1 MSVQKRIIGRV
12 PIHVGDWSSSV
23 TYQRKQRVS
32 RYGCEFE
39 SKIDN
44 NKNHAPATL
53 VGNTSITF
61 DTTNWYITSNGSAAY
76 LADARMNDMQDQIN
90 NIVGKD
96 VVVSVSPSV
105 VYKHEATSVTV
116 RGDASN
122 ISGVTG
128 MFVAQ
133 GGSTIKTVTTNTIS
147 ASTTVNDSAN
157 VTFIVGT
164 TIGGST
170 TTKNVTV
177 TVVDKIYYGAAT
189 AYTGASTYDASARTS
204 PAGTY
209 TITVGSNGL
218 YVFFNVPNS
227 MSIKTAKMNGF
238 DFPLG
243 KPTTVTID
251 GVSYKSYKSVNT
263 YQKGTLKIVL
273 T

>member
-44 NKNHAPATL
+44 NKGHAPATL

-76 LADARMNDMQDQIN
+76 LADARMANMQDQIN
-90 NIVGKD
+90 RIVGKD

-105 VYKHEATSVTV
+105 VYKNVQTGVTIH
-116 RGDASN
+116 GDASE

-128 MFVAQ
+128 MFVEQ
-133 GGSTIKTVTTNTIS
+133 GGSQIKAVTEKTIS
-147 ASTTVNDSAN
+147 ASTTVNGSEN
-157 VTFIVGT
+157 VTFVVGT
-164 TIGGST
+164 FIGGSK
-170 TTKNVTV
+170 TTKNVIV
-177 TVVDKIYYGAAT
+177 TVVDKIYFGAGT
-189 AYTGASTYDASARTS
+189 VYTGATYIASAKTS

-209 TITVGSNGL
+209 LITVGSNGL
-218 YVFFNVPNS
+218 YVFFNVPSS
-227 MSIKTAKMNGF
+227 MSINTAKMNGF

-243 KPTTVTID
+243 TPTTVTIN

-263 YQKGTLKIVL
+263 YQKGTLEIVL